1 MPAPKADITS
11 VMSPGSSNPEAFVKN
26 QSAR

>member
-1 MPAPKADITS
+1 MPAPKADFTS
-11 VMSPGSSNPEAFVKN
+11 VMSSGSSNPEAFVKN